1 MQLVTGEFVLIS
13 ILLFLFTRL
22 KTHLLKSEQLLRG
35 LRVFQPPSDP
45 ELKKYDKEPHKFAI
59 SYLTIEDKSSVK
71 SLFFTETDFLVLMA
85 QVAIV
90 LCLLSSV
97 LRLYLDF
104 EQTLSFYMCLLVLF
118 LCVTGLYQ
126 QFMRSKLLS
135 PDNGIALI
143 FTLLIFSLSAVC
155 LLTEFSTVLDF
166 NFSASVR
173 LFELQ
178 MTYALKH
185 AWPEGA
191 FSCDFTAFVCVL
203 CAVLAIVLLPMFNY
217 LLRGTLTYFAGGLDM
232 TESKKVSLLVL
243 ISPVLCIPLW
253 IKPMTKDLLVPL
265 SLTELQFEYL
275 RIGIVL
281 GVALTRLFQMRSQ
294 VQHFLNQSVSI
305 AYSMFAA
312 PDKEVQQHCRM
323 QVAAINSSA
332 WARLH
337 QHLSVVLFGLFLAA
351 LLLKKGC
358 VPSVSIAPV
367 SSSTMILEELDEE
380 EFAGSP
386 AFTPP
391 VRPASVQSPRYVEV
405 LELQAKLDTLQLKDK
420 DEGVLASIVEINKV
434 GFVPAQLYHD
444 LLNFLLFWY
453 HVHWA
458 LATAFA
464 VLYSR
469 RFGSLK
475 IKQV

>member
-13 ILLFLFTRL
+13 MLLFLFTRL
-22 KTHLLKSEQLLRG
+22 KTHLLKSERLLRG
-35 LRVFQPPSDP
+35 LRVFQPPTEQ
-45 ELKKYDKEPHKFAI
+45 ELKTYDKEPHKFSI
-59 SYLTIEDKSSVK
+59 SYLTLEDKTSVK
-71 SLFFTETDFLVLMA
+71 SQFFMETDFLVLMT

-90 LCLLSSV
+90 LCVLSAF
-97 LRLYLDF
+97 LRLYLEF

-118 LCVTGLYQ
+118 LCITGLYQ

-155 LLTEFSTVLDF
+155 LLTEFSQAFDF
-166 NFSASVR
+166 NFPVSVR

-203 CAVLAIVLLPMFNY
+203 SAGLAITLLPLFNY
-217 LLRGTLTYFAGGLDM
+217 LLRGTLTYFAGGLDV
-232 TESKKVSLLVL
+232 TESKKTSLLVL

-253 IKPMTKDLLVPL
+253 IKPMTKDLVVPEY
-265 SLTELQFEYL
+265 LTELQFEYL
-275 RIGIVL
+275 RVGMVL
-281 GVALTRLFQMRSQ
+281 GIAVTRLFQLRTQ
-294 VQHFLNQSVSI
+294 IQHFLNQSVSI

-312 PDKEVQQHCRM
+312 QDKETQQHCRL
-323 QVAAINSSA
+323 QVGAINSSA
-332 WARLH
+332 WARSH
-337 QHLSVVLFGLFLAA
+337 QHISVVLLGLFLAV

-367 SSSTMILEELDEE
+367 TNTLVLEELDEE
-380 EFAGSP
+380 EFAGAP

-391 VRPASVQSPRYVEV
+391 VRAPSLQSIKYVEV
-405 LELQAKLDTLQLKDK
+405 LELEAKLEQLKLK
-420 DEGVLASIVEINKV
+420 ERDEGMMASIVEINKV
-434 GFVPAQLYHD
+434 GFVPPQLYHD
-444 LLNFLLFWY
+444 MLNFLLLWY